1 VVQVSGGA
9 LARTSSV
16 APSIK
21 DKSKHFGDKGST
33 QFSEQGCGPAL
44 FFQTVLFFSNS
55 FEKRPSCGW
64 TTAIASG
71 SQNVSMEIG
80 HNAG

>member
-44 FFQTVLFFSNS
+44 FFSSSLVQAQVRFLRFDA
-55 FEKRPSCGW
+55 RIAGW
-64 TTAIASG
+64 LAALR
-71 SQNVSMEIG
+71 
-80 HNAG
+80 